1 MNRDKSWAETVARTE
16 TRSAVTEA
24 SLDSYRDAQIEMV
37 EWLTADGG
45 CETCGEYED
54 MGPVPLDE
62 GFGDVDGPP
71 AHPNCLCVILPVI
84 SDTSSNDVTD
94 SVDMIEMGVEA
105 DLTKASR
112 DAVGRALAA
121 LKLIPKV
128 DKKHIRAPWL
138 VTERP
143 ALDPEMWAGSNI
155 RAVHIQDLYASQHLL
170 RKKTVK
176 KYIKTVGNV
185 DPDERSLGNVYDTNN
200 RLVIVDGHHRLA
212 ALWLLG
218 ADFANVWFLEE

>member
-1 MNRDKSWAETVARTE
+1 MRDNAEWSRKLARAM
-16 TRSAVTEA
+16 SVN
-24 SLDSYRDAQIEMV
+24 Q
-37 EWLTADGG
+37 
-45 CETCGEYED
+45 
-54 MGPVPLDE
+54 P
-62 GFGDVDGPP
+62 DVDTRKRLVEAYEKAESPSR
-71 AHPNCLCVILPVI
+71 LPKWVLDFI
-84 SDTSSNDVTD
+84 DQASTDTKNVS
-94 SVDMIEMGVEA
+94 A

-155 RAVHIQDLYASQHLL
+155 RAVHIQDLYASQYLL